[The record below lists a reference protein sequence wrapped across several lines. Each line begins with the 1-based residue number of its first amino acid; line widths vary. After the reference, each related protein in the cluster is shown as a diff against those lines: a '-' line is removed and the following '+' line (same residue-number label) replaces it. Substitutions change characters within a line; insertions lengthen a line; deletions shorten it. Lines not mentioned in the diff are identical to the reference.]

1 METILQIEN
10 LAKAYG
16 DWELFE
22 GLTMSVGEGEKVGL
36 IGRNGVGKTT
46 LLDIIASVDTP
57 DSGTITFRRDTRVAY
72 LVQSPTYPCGT
83 TILEACFRGDTP
95 QIRAV
100 ADYEQAV
107 ASGDAGRIEQAMI
120 AMDTASAWDY
130 EAKAKE
136 ILTRLRIT
144 DFNRIVDNLSGG
156 ELKRIAL
163 ASALLGE
170 PHLLILDEPT
180 NHLDLD
186 VTLWLERYLAQSNL
200 SLLMVTHDRYFL
212 DRVCNRIIELADRR
226 TYSYDGNYAYYV
238 EKRQERAEALAAER
252 ESDMNRYRRE
262 LEWMRRQPQARATK
276 AQYRIDSFQEL
287 EDKLRQQRTQASLSI
302 DIKSSYIG
310 KKIFELRDLYKSFP
324 GKCILNG
331 FSYTFQR
338 YDKIGIVGNNGTGK
352 STFIKM
358 LLGEVA
364 PDSGVVDVGTTVRFG
379 YYSQQGIAFDENTK
393 VIDVVNAIAEHID
406 LGDGRRLSASQMLQ
420 MFLFEPP
427 VQHNFVSRL
436 SGGERRRLYLC
447 TILMQNPNF
456 LILDEPTN
464 DLDIATLQV
473 LEEYLQRFSGCVMV
487 VSHDRYFMDKVADHL
502 LVFEG
507 EGRIKDFPG
516 SYSDF
521 LEWRAL
527 RDAEAKRTAQQS
539 APRTEPAP
547 KRTSTPRADRLSYK
561 EKRELESIEQELPT
575 LEARKASLEES
586 LSSGTLS
593 ADQLTAL
600 SVELGEVI
608 EHIDTISMRWLEL
621 SEKS

>member
-1 METILQIEN
+1 METILQVEN

-22 GLTMSVGEGEKVGL
+22 GLTMSIGEGEKVGL
-36 IGRNGVGKTT
+36 IGRNGAGKSS
-46 LLDIIASVDTP
+46 LLDILAGGDSP

-72 LVQSPTYPCGT
+72 LVQTPRYPDGT
-83 TILEACFRGDTP
+83 TILEACFTGDTP
-95 QIRAV
+95 LMRVVAGYEAAV
-100 ADYEQAV
+100 E
-107 ASGDAGRIEQAMI
+107 SGDAAQIERAMVE
-120 AMDTASAWDY
+120 MDAHSAWDY

-144 DFNRIVDNLSGG
+144 DFDRVVDNLSGG

-163 ASALLGE
+163 ANALLGE
-170 PHLLILDEPT
+170 PNLLILDEPT
-180 NHLDLD
+180 NHLDMD

-200 SLLMVTHDRYFL
+200 ALLMVTHDRYFL
-212 DRVCNRIIELADRR
+212 DRVCSRIIELADRR
-226 TYSYDGNYAYYV
+226 VYSYDGNYAYYI
-238 EKRQERAEALAAER
+238 EKRGERAEALAAER
-252 ESDMNRYRRE
+252 ESDLNRYRRE

-276 AQYRIDSFQEL
+276 AQYRIDSFHEL
-287 EDKLRQQRTQASLSI
+287 EEKLRTRRAQATLEL

-310 KKIFELRDLYKSFP
+310 KKIFELRGLSKRFGEKVIMRD
-324 GKCILNG
+324 

-352 STFIKM
+352 STFIRM

-364 PDSGVVDVGTTVRFG
+364 PDSGTIDVGTTVRFG
-379 YYSQQGIAFDENTK
+379 YYSQQGITFDENTK
-393 VIDVVNAIAEHID
+393 VIDVVSAIAEHID

-447 TILMQNPNF
+447 TILMRNPNF

-473 LEEYLQRFSGCVMV
+473 LEEYLQRFTGCVMV
-487 VSHDRYFMDKVADHL
+487 VSHDRYFMDKVTDHL

-507 EGRIKDFPG
+507 DGAIKDFPG
-516 SYSDF
+516 TYSDF
-521 LEWRAL
+521 LEWRTL
-527 RDAEAKRTAQQS
+527 RDAELKRAAAQTAPKS
-539 APRTEPAP
+539 EPAP
-547 KRTSTPRADRLSYK
+547 KRSATPRADKLSYK
-561 EKRELESIEQELPT
+561 EKREMESIEAELPK
-575 LEARKASLEES
+575 LEERKASLEAE
-586 LSSGTLS
+586 LSSGTLA
-593 ADQLTAL
+593 ADKLTAL
-600 SVELGEVI
+600 SVELGELI

-621 SEKS
+621 CEKA

>member
-1 METILQIEN
+1 METLLQVEN
-10 LAKAYG
+10 LCKAYG
-16 DWELFE
+16 DWELFD
-22 GLTMSVGEGEKVGL
+22 GLTMSIGEGEKVGL
-36 IGRNGVGKTT
+36 IGRNGVGKTS
-46 LLDIIASVDTP
+46 LLDILAGL
-57 DSGTITFRRDTRVAY
+57 DSADKGAITFRRDTRVAY
-72 LVQSPTYPCGT
+72 LVQTPTYPAGT

-100 ADYEQAV
+100 ADYEKAL
-107 ASGDAGRIEQAMI
+107 ASGDANQIERAMV
-120 AMDTASAWDY
+120 AMDTCSAWDY

-144 DFNRIVDNLSGG
+144 DFDRSVDNLSGG

-163 ASALLGE
+163 AAALLGE

-200 SLLMVTHDRYFL
+200 TLLMVTHDRYFL
-212 DRVCNRIIELADRR
+212 DRVCNRILELADLRV
-226 TYSYDGNYAYYV
+226 YSYEGNYAYYV

-252 ESDMNRYRRE
+252 ESDLNRYRRE
-262 LEWMRRQPQARATK
+262 LDWMRRQPQARATK
-276 AQYRIDSFQEL
+276 AQYRIDSFHEL
-287 EDKLRQQRTQASLSI
+287 EDKLRQRRQQAELAL

-310 KKIFELRDLYKSFP
+310 KKIFEIHNLHKSF
-324 GKCILNG
+324 GDKTLLKG
-331 FSYTFQR
+331 FEYTFQR

-358 LLGEVA
+358 LLGLEK
-364 PDSGVVDVGTTVRFG
+364 PDKGTIDIGSTVRFG
-379 YYSQQGIAFDENTK
+379 YYSQQGIEFDNNTK
-393 VIDVVNAIAEHID
+393 VIDVVTAIAEHID
-406 LGDGRRLSASQMLQ
+406 LGDGRRLTASQMLQ

-473 LEEYLQRFSGCVMV
+473 LEEYLQHFTGCVIV
-487 VSHDRYFMDKVADHL
+487 VSHDRYFMDKVAEHL

-507 EGRIKDFPG
+507 GGQIKDFPG

-521 LEWRAL
+521 LEWRTL
-527 RDAEAKRTAQQS
+527 RDAELKQQAQQS
-539 APRTEPAP
+539 APKTAPAP
-547 KRTSTPRADRLSYK
+547 KRTTPRADKLSYK
-561 EKRELESIEQELPT
+561 EKREMESIEQELPT
-575 LEARKASLEES
+575 LESRKADIEQQLA
-586 LSSGTLS
+586 SGTL
-593 ADQLTAL
+593 DNDTLTAL
-600 SVELGEVI
+600 SVELGQLI
-608 EHIDTISMRWLEL
+608 DHIDTISMRWLEL
-621 SEKS
+621 SEKQ

>member
-1 METILQIEN
+1 METILQVEN

-16 DWELFE
+16 DWDMFE

-36 IGRNGVGKTT
+36 IGRNGAGKTS
-46 LLDIIASVDTP
+46 LLDIIAGRDTP

-72 LVQSPTYPCGT
+72 LVQTPSWPAGT
-83 TILEACFRGDTP
+83 TILEACFRGDAP
-95 QIRAV
+95 AMKVVARYEKAV
-100 ADYEQAV
+100 E
-107 ASGDAGRIEQAMI
+107 SGDADAMQE
-120 AMDTASAWDY
+120 AMNDMDSLGAWDY

-144 DFNRIVDNLSGG
+144 EFDRVVDNLSGG

-163 ASALLGE
+163 ANALLGE
-170 PHLLILDEPT
+170 PQLLILDEPT
-180 NHLDLD
+180 NHLDMD
-186 VTLWLERYLAQSNL
+186 VTLWLERYLEQSNMA
-200 SLLMVTHDRYFL
+200 LLMVTHDRYFL
-212 DRVCNRIIELADRR
+212 DRVCSRILELADRR
-226 TYSYDGNYAYYV
+226 IYSWEGNYAYYV
-238 EKRQERAEALAAER
+238 ERRRERAEALAAER
-252 ESDMNRYRRE
+252 ESDLNRYRRE

-276 AQYRIDSFQEL
+276 AQYRIDSFYEL
-287 EDKLRQQRTQASLSI
+287 EEKLRQRRTQATLNI
-302 DIKSSYIG
+302 DIKSGYIG
-310 KKIFELRDLYKSFP
+310 KKIFEIEHLCKRFGDKVIMSD
-324 GKCILNG
+324 
-331 FSYTFQR
+331 FSYMFQR

-358 LLGEVA
+358 LLGEER
-364 PDSGVVDVGTTVRFG
+364 PDSGTIDVGSTVRFG
-379 YYSQQGIAFDENTK
+379 YYSQQGIAFDDNTK
-393 VIDVVNAIAEHID
+393 VIDVVTAIAEHID

-447 TILMQNPNF
+447 TVLMRNPNF

-473 LEEYLQRFSGCVMV
+473 LEEYLQRFAGCVMV

-516 SYSDF
+516 TYSEF
-521 LEWRAL
+521 LEWRTL
-527 RDAEAKRTAQQS
+527 RDAEQRKAEQQAAAKTA
-539 APRTEPAP
+539 PAP
-547 KRTSTPRADRLSYK
+547 KRTATPRADRLTYK
-561 EKRELESIEQELPT
+561 EKREMESIEQELPQ
-575 LEARKASLEES
+575 LEARRAEMETE
-586 LSSGTLS
+586 LSSGTLP
-593 ADQLTAL
+593 ADRLMAL
-600 SVELGEVI
+600 STELGEL
-608 EHIDTISMRWLEL
+608 IDRIDEISMRWLEL